1 MFNEFVLIDIMACS
15 FKYQAVH
22 LNIWACFPHR
32 PVLNASLAMAS
43 RFLWHDPDLHHT
55 FYISDI
61 PMVTW
66 VLGILWLIPL
76 VFINEGIKL
85 HEIR

>member
-1 MFNEFVLIDIMACS
+1 
-15 FKYQAVH
+15 
-22 LNIWACFPHR
+22 

-61 PMVTW
+61 PMASW

-85 HEIR
+85 HEI